1 MPITTLRARQLLPL
15 AGLSMIALLGDALA
29 TSSTVVYT
37 VEGAPSCNSFSSN
50 SIQSLSLSGSAVSA
64 GNSGTASGYIEYVIT
79 GDGKGIQEW
88 SVLDDKPNVNFVIL
102 TGAKVSGKQKSQ
114 VYHFGS
120 FGTASDSE
128 VPGPGE
134 SLQSVTFCYGL
145 TGIEPPPP
153 PPPEPEEIPDCQDL
167 VLSGGIDESVVQCPE
182 SGERFIFSVDPYGQ
196 NGGIQACTCNFDQPK
211 TSCDP
216 AIPAGDPS
224 GLGCLPDPTLDNVGL
239 DWVPAEIVIFQN
251 GTGYCYTSSSGG
263 RICVR

>member
-1 MPITTLRARQLLPL
+1 MPITTLRARHFLPV
-15 AGLSMIALLGDALA
+15 AGLSMLAFLGDAFA

-50 SIQSLSLSGSAVSA
+50 NIQSLSLTGSAVSA
-64 GNSGTASGYIEYVIT
+64 GTSGTAGGYIEYMVA
-79 GDGKGIQEW
+79 GDGKGLQEW
-88 SVLDDKPNVNFVIL
+88 SVLDGKPNVNFVIL

-120 FGTASDSE
+120 VGTTSDSD

-145 TGIEPPPP
+145 KGTAP
-153 PPPEPEEIPDCQDL
+153 PPPEPEEIPDCNDL
-167 VLSGGIDESVVQCPE
+167 FNNGGDIDESLVQCPE

-211 TSCDP
+211 TTCDP
-216 AIPAGDPS
+216 AIAAGDPS
-224 GLGCLPDPTLDNVGL
+224 GLGCLPNPMGTGVGL

-251 GTGYCYTSSSGG
+251 GTGYCYTTSSGT
-263 RICVR
+263 RKCVK

>member
-1 MPITTLRARQLLPL
+1 ML
-15 AGLSMIALLGDALA
+15 ALLGDALA

-50 SIQSLSLSGSAVSA
+50 NIQSLSLSGSAVSTGA
-64 GNSGTASGYIEYVIT
+64 SGTAGGYIAYVIT
-79 GDGKGIQEW
+79 EDGKGLQEW
-88 SVLDDKPNVNFVIL
+88 SVLDGKLNVNFVIL

-120 FGTASDSE
+120 VGTMSDSD
-128 VPGPGE
+128 VPGHGE

-145 TGIEPPPP
+145 TGSPPPP
-153 PPPEPEEIPDCQDL
+153 PAPAEIPDCDDL
-167 VLSGGIDESVVQCPE
+167 FDKGGDIDESVVQCPE
-182 SGERFIFSVDPYGQ
+182 SGERFIFSVDPYGR
-196 NGGIQACTCNFDQPK
+196 NGGIQACTCNFEEPK
-211 TSCDP
+211 TTCDP
-216 AIPAGDPS
+216 AIPAGHPS
-224 GLGCLPDPTLDNVGL
+224 GLGCLPDPMGPNGL